1 MTRHDRAASSLI
13 VQDLHAWYG
22 ASHVLQGVDLNVQPG
37 EIVALLGRNGAGRS
51 TTARAMMG
59 MVQARGQM
67 LWRGEQWL
75 GRRTV
80 DIARAGIGYVPES
93 RDVFPTMTVLQNLAL
108 GVRRGAASSAWT
120 LADTWRR
127 FPQLERRAH
136 TPAHALSGGEQQM
149 LSLSRTLMGDPALLI
164 VDEPTEGLAPMLVD
178 QVAHCLE
185 ALRDRGRSVLL
196 IEQRLD
202 IALQI
207 SSRLYVL
214 GHGKIAFEG
223 NPDALRLDAAVR
235 RDWIEL

>member
-1 MTRHDRAASSLI
+1 MSRPDHAVSPLI

-22 ASHVLQGVDLNVQPG
+22 ASHVLQGVNLTVQPG
-37 EIVALLGRNGAGRS
+37 QIVALLGRNGAGRS
-51 TTARAMMG
+51 TTARALMG
-59 MVQARGQM
+59 MVRARGKMQ
-67 LWRGEQWL
+67 WRGEQWL
-75 GRRTV
+75 GRRTF

-93 RDVFPTMTVLQNLAL
+93 RDVFPTLTVLQNLAL
-108 GVRRGAASSAWT
+108 GVRRGGPPSAWT
-120 LADTWRR
+120 MSDTWTQ

-149 LSLSRTLMGDPALLI
+149 LSLSRTLMGDPALVI
-164 VDEPTEGLAPMLVD
+164 IDEPTEGLAPMLVE
-178 QVAHCLE
+178 QVARCLE

-214 GHGKIAFEG
+214 GHGKIVFEG
-223 NPDALRLDAAVR
+223 SPDTLRLDAAVR